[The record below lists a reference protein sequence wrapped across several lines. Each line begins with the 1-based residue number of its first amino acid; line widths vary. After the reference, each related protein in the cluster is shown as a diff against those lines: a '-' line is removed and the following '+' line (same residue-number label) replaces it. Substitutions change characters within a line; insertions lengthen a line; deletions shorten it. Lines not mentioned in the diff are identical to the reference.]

1 MQSMRPLT
9 IPSDIQQ
16 HWHQGLDPKELI
28 SDVRDHYEKLLRGF
42 PDVSI
47 IIPAFNEEKTILQT
61 LGSICHN
68 TTSKSVE
75 IVVVDNNS
83 TDETAALVKACGIA
97 CVSENKQGITFARN
111 CGLRH
116 ARGKYIINADADT
129 IYPAFWIEE
138 LILPLEQSQEVA
150 LTYGRFSFLPT
161 GKATRGTYFFYEHF
175 ADLSRNLNKYL
186 KDEAMNVYGFNS
198 AFRKEHAL
206 QVDGYDHPPG
216 SNEDGYLALK
226 LRNRGFGKLF
236 YAKKALV
243 WTNDRSIHSDGG
255 LWRGT
260 AKRLKRVFIGG

>member
-1 MQSMRPLT
+1 MRPLT
-9 IPSDIQQ
+9 IPPDIQRYSQHGSEPKEFISDIR
-16 HWHQGLDPKELI
+16 E
-28 SDVRDHYEKLLRGF
+28 HYVKLLKGF

-47 IIPAFNEEKTILQT
+47 VIPAYNEENTILQT
-61 LGSICHN
+61 LRSICHN

-83 TDETAALVKACGIA
+83 TDATAALVEACGIV

-111 CGLRH
+111 CGLTH

-129 IYPAFWIEE
+129 IYPGFWIQE
-138 LILPLEQSQEVA
+138 LILPLEKSKEIA

-161 GKATRGTYFFYEHF
+161 GNASRGSYFFYEHF
-175 ADLSRNLNKYL
+175 ADLSRSLNKYF

-206 QVDGYDHPPG
+206 EVDGYNHPPG

-226 LRNRGFGKLF
+226 LRNKGFGKLF
-236 YAKKALV
+236 YTKRALV
-243 WTNDRSIHSDGG
+243 WTSDRSIHSDGG

-260 AKRLKRVFIGG
+260 AKRLKRVVTGF